1 MMKKG
6 LTLVL
11 AILLVVGLSVNR
23 TNAEEKNI
31 NLIIATGGLGGVYYY
46 YGTAV
51 SEILSQK
58 AGLKATAIQTAASI
72 DNILLIQKKTDPS
85 AGTFYCGT
93 VLPDSAYLAFTGKH
107 EKFKDS
113 PAKDLRMLWAMYPNF
128 LHLVT
133 KADSG
138 IKSLSD
144 LKGKRVSTGAPNS
157 GTEVEALLVIE
168 AAGLSPKDFS
178 KHERLGAAESAEALA
193 AGTIDAYFWSGG
205 LPTSSITELSTTLS
219 RKGSKMEL
227 VPLSSDDPVIQKLL
241 KDFPGV
247 MEANTIPKDV
257 YGTEKDVPT
266 LAFWNLFLCSA
277 SLPEQVA
284 YTMTKTLFENLKQLH
299 DGVKAAKDTT
309 IENTVKFTKGV
320 IPSHSGA
327 IKYFKEA
334 GAIKE

>member
-1 MMKKG
+1 MKRS
-6 LTLVL
+6 LVPIFTAFLVL
-11 AILLVVGLSVNR
+11 GTSLMHAK
-23 TNAEEKNI
+23 AEEKNI

-58 AGLKATAIQTAASI
+58 AGIKATAIQTAASI
-72 DNILLIQKKTDPS
+72 DNILLIQKKSDPS
-85 AGTFYCGT
+85 AGNFYCGT

-107 EKFKDS
+107 EKFKDT
-113 PAKDLRMLWAMYPNF
+113 PAKELRMLWAMYPNF
-128 LHLVT
+128 LHIVT
-133 KADSG
+133 KSDSG
-138 IKSLSD
+138 IKTLAD

-168 AAGLSPKDFS
+168 AAGISTKDFS

-219 RKGSKMEL
+219 RKGAKMEF
-227 VPLSSDDPVIQKLL
+227 VVLSPEDPVVKKLL
-241 KDFPGV
+241 NDFPGV
-247 MEANTIPKDV
+247 MEANIIPKDV
-257 YGTEKDVPT
+257 YGTEKDIPT

-277 SLPEQVA
+277 SLPEQTA
-284 YTMTKTLFENLKQLH
+284 YTMTKTLFENLKQLQ

-309 IENTVKFTKGV
+309 IQNTVKFTKGI
-320 IPSHSGA
+320 IPTHDGA
-327 IKYFKEA
+327 MKYFKEI
-334 GAIKE
+334 GVVK

>member
-1 MMKKG
+1 MKKV
-6 LTLVL
+6 LICLLATLL
-11 AILLVVGLSVNR
+11 ALGMFNGNG
-23 TNAEEKNI
+23 NAEEKNV

-51 SEILSQK
+51 AEILSQK
-58 AGLKATAIQTAASI
+58 GGMKATAIQTAASI

-85 AGTFYCGT
+85 SGTFYCGT
-93 VLPDSAYLAFTGKH
+93 VLPDSAYLAYTGKH
-107 EKFKDS
+107 EKFKES

-133 KADSG
+133 KSDSG
-138 IKSLSD
+138 IKSLAD

-157 GTEVEALLVIE
+157 GTEVEAFLVLE
-168 AAGLSPKDFS
+168 AAGISPKDFT

-205 LPTSSITELSTTLS
+205 LPTASITELSTTLS

-227 VPLSSDDPVIQKLL
+227 ILLSPDDPIVKKLL
-241 KDFPGV
+241 NDFPGV

-284 YTMTKTLFENLKQLH
+284 YTVTKTLFENLKTLH
-299 DGVKAAKDTT
+299 ESVKASKDTSV
-309 IENTVKFTKGV
+309 ENTVKFTKGI
-320 IPSHSGA
+320 IPTHEGA
-327 IKYFKEA
+327 LKYFKEV
-334 GAIKE
+334 GAIKQ

>member
-1 MMKKG
+1 MKKALG
-6 LTLVL
+6 LMLIGMLMLGTF
-11 AILLVVGLSVNR
+11 AGSAG
-23 TNAEEKNI
+23 AEEKNV

-51 SEILSQK
+51 AEILSQK
-58 AGLKATAIQTAASI
+58 GGLKATAIQTAASI
-72 DNILLIQKKTDPS
+72 DNILLIEKKTDPS

-113 PAKDLRMLWAMYPNF
+113 PAKNLRMLWAMYPNF
-128 LHLVT
+128 LHFVT

-138 IKSLSD
+138 IKSIAD

-168 AAGLSPKDFS
+168 AAGLSPKDFA

-205 LPTSSITELSTTLS
+205 LPTASITELSTTLN

-227 VPLSSDDPVIQKLL
+227 VPLSPEDPVIQKLL
-241 KDFPGV
+241 KDFPGI
-247 MEANTIPKDV
+247 MEANTIPKEV

-266 LAFWNLFLCSA
+266 LAFWNLFLCSS
-277 SLPEQVA
+277 SLPEQTA

-299 DGVKAAKDTT
+299 EGVKAAKDTT
-309 IENTVKFTKGV
+309 VENTVKFTKGT
-320 IPSHSGA
+320 IPTHEGA
-327 IKYFKEA
+327 LKYFKEI
-334 GAIKE
+334 GAIKQ

>member
-1 MMKKG
+1 MRKN
-6 LTLVL
+6 L
-11 AILLVVGLSVNR
+11 ILLLIALFVFGLSIQVAE
-23 TNAEEKNI
+23 AEEKNV
-31 NLIIATGGLGGVYYY
+31 NIIVATGGLGGVYYY

-58 AGLKATAIQTAASI
+58 AGLKATAIQTAASV

-133 KADSG
+133 KSDSG
-138 IKSLSD
+138 IKSLAD

-168 AAGLSPKDFS
+168 AAGLNPKDFS
-178 KHERLGAAESAEALA
+178 KHERLGAAESAEALS

-219 RKGSKMEL
+219 RKGAKMEL
-227 VPLSSDDPVIQKLL
+227 VALSPEDPVIQKLL

-257 YGTEKDVPT
+257 YGTERDIPT

-277 SLPEQVA
+277 SLPEQTA

-309 IENTVKFTKGV
+309 LENTAKFTKGV
-320 IPSHSGA
+320 IPTHDGA
-327 IKYFKEA
+327 MKYFKEA
-334 GAIKE
+334 GAIK